1 MNAAR
6 TNEVIVA
13 IGDQKMPVGIIRF
26 ATIRNKQL
34 SSFRYLDE
42 WLQDPASFALAPSL
56 PRHDQWTHF
65 ASHADDAGACL
76 PGIVS
81 DCAPDAWGKGV
92 ISRAAGRQL
101 NEFQYLLAVDDVTRQ
116 GALRLLD
123 ENGTPLAND
132 VPPTP
137 GLTDLGRL
145 QRLTAMFAEGVGDL
159 SKIAHEL
166 RGAGSSLGG
175 ARPKSVIADPEGNL
189 HVAKYTMERDTM
201 PVERAEVATLA
212 LARDVGI
219 RAAGAAL
226 AMADTRLP
234 IALIRRFDRGKAG
247 KGRVH
252 YMSAQ
257 SLLGKHRGE
266 PAYYT
271 DIADGLRAVCS
282 TDQQALA
289 ELAELHRRILF
300 TILVS
305 NNDDHLKNHGLL
317 YTGERS
323 WALSP
328 AFDINPQPLRHPHL
342 KTGISPL
349 SGFEASVEA
358 WVEAAP
364 YFEVSEDQARDSAVA
379 MAKKIS
385 ARWRDRFIENGITEA
400 QCREYSPAF
409 DHSEMTIALRMQQP
423 KGSPQTARL
432 RKKRDEG
439 ANPEANGAA
448 GSPG

>member
-1 MNAAR
+1 MNTA
-6 TNEVIVA
+6 TMSENIVA
-13 IGDQKMPVGIIRF
+13 IGEQKNPVGIIRF
-26 ATIRNKQL
+26 ATIRNKQV

-42 WLQDPASFALAPSL
+42 WLQDPESFAIAPSL

-65 ASHADDAGACL
+65 ASHVDDPGACL

-81 DCAPDAWGKGV
+81 DCIPDAWGKGV

-116 GALRLLD
+116 GALRFLD
-123 ENGTPLAND
+123 ENGIPLAND

-137 GLTDLGRL
+137 RLTDLGRL
-145 QRLTAMFAEGVGDL
+145 KGLTAMLFEGVGDL
-159 SKIAHEL
+159 SKIAYEL

-175 ARPKSVIADPEGNL
+175 ARPKSVIADPAGNL

-201 PVERAEVATLA
+201 PVERAEIATLA
-212 LARDVGI
+212 LAHDVGI
-219 RAAGAAL
+219 RAANAVL

-234 IALIRRFDRGKAG
+234 IALIKRFDRGKAG

-257 SLLGKHRGE
+257 SLVGKHRGE

-282 TDQQALA
+282 TDQRALA
-289 ELAELHRRILF
+289 ELEELHRRILF

-317 YTGERS
+317 YTGKRS

-328 AFDINPQPLRHPHL
+328 AFDINPQPLRHHQL
-342 KTGISPL
+342 KTGISEL

-364 YFEVSEDQARDSAVA
+364 FFEVPEDRARDAAVA
-379 MAKKIS
+379 MATEMS
-385 ARWRDRFIENGITEA
+385 ARWRERFLENGITEA
-400 QCREYSPAF
+400 QCHEYTTAF

-423 KGSPQTARL
+423 KVGPQT
-432 RKKRDEG
+432 KSQQDEPIG
-439 ANPEANGAA
+439 
-448 GSPG
+448 GS

>member
-1 MNAAR
+1 MN
-6 TNEVIVA
+6 TTTMSENIVA
-13 IGDQKMPVGIIRF
+13 IGEQKKPVGIIRF
-26 ATIRNKQL
+26 GIIRNKQV

-42 WLQDPASFALAPSL
+42 WLRDPEAFAIAPSL
-56 PRHDQWTHF
+56 PLHDQWTHF
-65 ASHADDAGACL
+65 ASHVDDAGACL

-81 DCAPDAWGKGV
+81 DCASDAWGKGV
-92 ISRAAGRQL
+92 ISRAAGHQL
-101 NEFQYLLAVDDVTRQ
+101 NELQYLLAVDDVTRQ
-116 GALRLLD
+116 GALRFLD
-123 ENGTPLAND
+123 ESRAPLSND

-137 GLTDLGRL
+137 RLTDLGRL
-145 QRLTAMFAEGVGDL
+145 KRLTAMLHEGVGDL
-159 SKIAHEL
+159 SKIAYEL

-175 ARPKSVIADPEGNL
+175 ARPKSVVADPEGTL
-189 HVAKYTMERDTM
+189 HVAKYTMERDSM

-219 RAAGAAL
+219 RAASAVL
-226 AMADTRLP
+226 AMPDSRLP

-247 KGRVH
+247 TRRLH

-271 DIADGLRAVCS
+271 DIADALRAVCN
-282 TDQQALA
+282 TDQEVLA
-289 ELAELHRRILF
+289 ELEELHRRILF

-317 YTGERS
+317 YAGQGS
-323 WALSP
+323 WLLSP
-328 AFDINPQPLRHPHL
+328 AFDINPQPLRHHQL
-342 KTGISPL
+342 KTGISER

-364 YFEVSEDQARDSAVA
+364 FFEVSEDRARNTAVA

-385 ARWRDRFIENGITEA
+385 ARWRQRFLENGITEA
-400 QCREYSPAF
+400 QCHEYKTAF
-409 DHSEMTIALRMQQP
+409 DHSEMAAA
-423 KGSPQTARL
+423 GGARRAYQAAGL
-432 RKKRDEG
+432 RKFG
-439 ANPEANGAA
+439 
-448 GSPG
+448 

>member
-1 MNAAR
+1 MNTA
-6 TNEVIVA
+6 TINENIIA
-13 IGDQKMPVGIIRF
+13 IGEQKNPVGIIRF
-26 ATIRNKQL
+26 ATIRNKQV

-42 WLQDPASFALAPSL
+42 WLQDPESFAIAPSL
-56 PRHDQWTHF
+56 PLHDQWAHF
-65 ASHADDAGACL
+65 TSHVDDAGACL
-76 PGIVS
+76 PGVVS

-116 GALRLLD
+116 GALRLVD
-123 ENGTPLAND
+123 DNGIPLAND

-137 GLTDLGRL
+137 RLTDLGRL
-145 QRLTAMFAEGVGDL
+145 KRLTAMLVEGVGDL
-159 SKIAHEL
+159 SEIANEL

-189 HVAKYTMERDTM
+189 HVAKYTMEGDTM

-212 LARDVGI
+212 LAREVGI
-219 RAAGAAL
+219 RAASAVL
-226 AMADTRLP
+226 AMAETRLP
-234 IALIRRFDRGKAG
+234 IALIERFDRGKAG

-271 DIADGLRAVCS
+271 DIADGLRTVCS
-282 TDQQALA
+282 TGQQALA
-289 ELAELHRRILF
+289 ELEELHRRILF

-317 YTGERS
+317 YTGKRS

-328 AFDINPQPLRHPHL
+328 AFDINPQPLRHHQL
-342 KTGISPL
+342 KTGISEL

-364 YFEVSEDQARDSAVA
+364 FFEVSEDRARNAAAA
-379 MAKKIS
+379 MATKIS
-385 ARWRDRFIENGITEA
+385 ERWRQRFLESGITEA
-400 QCREYSPAF
+400 QCHEYTTAF
-409 DHSEMTIALRMQQP
+409 DHSEMTTALRMQQS
-423 KGSPQTARL
+423 KVGPQTKSQQAT
-432 RKKRDEG
+432 
-439 ANPEANGAA
+439 AA
-448 GSPG
+448 KNNSFTPG